1 MIPNMYLQEHLVR
14 DLIRPGQRQAEQE
27 WILAGLPRYGRL
39 RHLVGCLGTFFV
51 TLGIHRQ
58 QLEHVIDRS
67 LAMGREVKFLWR
79 KDVNMNQ
86 PIQAEELITQTHLE
100 TDASERGKLV
110 QCGFTTEEI
119 MALLWLRRWYQTGG
133 SDRMELVRHW
143 RFLKLLV
150 ITGRL
155 EV

>member
-1 MIPNMYLQEHLVR
+1 MKTGMIPNIYLQEQLVR

-27 WILAGLPRYGRL
+27 RILGYGRL
-39 RHLVGCLGTFFV
+39 QHLVGCLGTFFV

-67 LAMGREVKFLWR
+67 LAMGREVKVLWR
-79 KDVNMNQ
+79 KDVTMHQ

-119 MALLWLRRWYQTGG
+119 MALFWLRRWYQTGG
-133 SDRMELVRHW
+133 SDRMELVCHW